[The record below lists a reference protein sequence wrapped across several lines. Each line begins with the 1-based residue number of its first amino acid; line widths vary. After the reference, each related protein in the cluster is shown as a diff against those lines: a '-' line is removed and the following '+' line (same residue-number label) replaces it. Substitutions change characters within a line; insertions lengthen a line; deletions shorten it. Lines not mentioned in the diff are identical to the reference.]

1 VKFPVIDTSTEKAF
15 TSPPNPSEY
24 GIFPWSWQ
32 TWREP
37 YVGDGVWLFV
47 DGFAALADL
56 KNSADDT
63 LSNNHGAAIV
73 GLYRKQG
80 GDFVKSLRGSFAV
93 ILWDERQNK
102 LVLGTDHFGTRPIYY
117 WHANGRIAFAP
128 RISVIATARETAPI
142 VAPNSLYFYLN
153 HSFIPAPH
161 TIYQN
166 IHRLEP
172 GHVLEWADGRPFIRR
187 YWDMT
192 YPEDERL
199 SEADAAELVRSSLQ
213 DSVRFSLEGRQNAVG
228 AFLSG
233 GTDSSTVV
241 GLMARLSSQPV
252 NTFSV
257 GFDEE
262 AYNEISYARIAAK
275 HFKSKAREYFVKPDE
290 ALDAIPTLA
299 AAYDEPFGNSSAIP
313 TYFCL
318 KMARDAGVKVM
329 FSGDGGDEIFGGNE
343 RYITEKIFSVYQQV
357 PQPLRSVLN
366 HSAAMLPAFY
376 PWRKVQNY
384 IRKANQPA
392 VDRFFAYQLY
402 YRDHAAEFLSDDF
415 RNSTDA
421 DFPIDVARE
430 HYRRAGDV
438 SPLNRL
444 LYIDLK
450 LAVADNDLFKVN
462 RMAEVLGVQ
471 VRYPF
476 LDPHV
481 GVTSGKIPASMK
493 VKGWSKRYIFK
504 KAFEN
509 FLPDEILHKKKHG
522 FGLPTGDW
530 LRNHPGFRDLARSL
544 LLDTRSIQRGYFKR
558 PALEKLLAAHDS
570 EPSGYFGS
578 HIWNFMMLE
587 LWHRSHAEQ
596 PKTEGS

>member
-1 VKFPVIDTSTEKAF
+1 VINGRAKNISTETLCSAD
-15 TSPPNPSEY
+15 N
-24 GIFPWSWQ
+24 GVLPWSWQ
-32 TWREP
+32 GW
-37 YVGDGVWLFV
+37 DGCFVHQDIQLFIN
-47 DGFAALADL
+47 GFAAPADTTNL
-56 KNSADDT
+56 DSG
-63 LSNNHGAAIV
+63 LHGTAIV
-73 GLYRKQG
+73 ELYQRRG
-80 GDFVKSLRGSFAV
+80 ADFVTSLRGSFAV
-93 ILWDERQNK
+93 VLWDERQKK
-102 LVLGTDHFGTRPIYY
+102 LVLGTDHFGTRPIYF
-117 WHANGRIAFAP
+117 WIANDQIAFAP
-128 RISVIATARETAPI
+128 RIGAFAEARKIPKLIE
-142 VAPNSLYFYLN
+142 PNSLYFYLN
-153 HSFIPAPH
+153 HSFIPAPY

-166 IHRLEP
+166 IRRLEP
-172 GHVLEWADGRPFIRR
+172 GHILEWTDHRAGVRR

-199 SEADAAELVRSSLQ
+199 SEADAAELVRSSLR
-213 DSVRFSLEGRQNAVG
+213 DSVRFSLDGRQNAVG

-241 GLMARLSSQPV
+241 GLMAQLISQPI
-252 NTFSV
+252 NSFSV
-257 GFDEE
+257 GFAEE

-275 HFKSKAREYFVKPDE
+275 HFKSNAHEYFVQPEE
-290 ALDAIPTLA
+290 ALDAIPVLA
-299 AAYDEPFGNSSAIP
+299 MAYDEPFGNSSAIP

-318 KMARDAGVKVM
+318 KMARDAGVDVM

-343 RYITEKIFSVYQQV
+343 RYVTEKVFSIYQRV
-357 PQPLRSVLN
+357 PQPLRRVLN
-366 HSAAMLPAFY
+366 YSAATIPAFY
-376 PWRKVQNY
+376 PWRKARNY

-415 RNSTDA
+415 RNSLDM

-430 HYRRAGDV
+430 HYRRVGDV

-462 RMAEVLGVQ
+462 RMAEVLGIQ

-504 KAFEN
+504 KAFEK
-509 FLPDEILHKKKHG
+509 FLPDEIIQKKKHG

-530 LRNHPGFRDLARSL
+530 LRNHRGFRDLARSL
-544 LLDTRSIQRGYFKR
+544 LLDTRSLQRGYFKR
-558 PALEKLLAAHDS
+558 PALEGLLAAHDS
-570 EPSGYFGS
+570 ERSDYFGS

-587 LWHRSHAEQ
+587 LWHRAHAEE
-596 PKTEGS
+596 PKTDVFSAGK